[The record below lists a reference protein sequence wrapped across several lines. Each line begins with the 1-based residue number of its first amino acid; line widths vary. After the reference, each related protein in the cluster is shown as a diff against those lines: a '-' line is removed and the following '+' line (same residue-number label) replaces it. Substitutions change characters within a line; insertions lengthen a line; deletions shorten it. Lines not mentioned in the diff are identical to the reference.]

1 MMSGEA
7 VLLPTM
13 TMKSN
18 GEYNGCYDYAR
29 DSSRAFCDL
38 RPLGDDCE
46 LADDVRPVELGDGR
60 TDLRTVGDGSV
71 FCYFRIHTL
80 HLA

>member
-1 MMSGEA
+1 MMNGEA
-7 VLLPTM
+7 VLLPM
-13 TMKSN
+13 MKMINN

-38 RPLGDDCE
+38 RPLGDDGQ
-46 LADDVRPVELGDGR
+46 LDNDVCPVELGDGCA
-60 TDLRTVGDGSV
+60 DLRAVGDGGV
-71 FCYFRIHTL
+71 FRYFCVHTL